1 MTNNSTEKK
10 SIQQIIIL
18 FTSIFIILSSGSL
31 YILHSEQL
39 TPQEL
44 VDEISSPSESDWMG
58 IYLNDNK
65 IGYVYSELKP
75 IPDGGYE
82 IINISR
88 ISGAVM
94 GKQQV
99 MLTRMTTI
107 TDSMFAL
114 VSFDCCLDATPY
126 VTFYTGEI
134 KDKILFI
141 QVEKIG
147 GSTEKIQTA
156 SKPFYLSPIIEPIL
170 QLGKLPKGDTLRLS
184 EFDPLSMQMQDL
196 FVINKGKTT
205 RTINGED
212 MVVLQ
217 LTTIMLG
224 LESTIYLDE
233 EYNTI
238 EEFGPMGLVMRREDM
253 EQALNLENGS
263 GKIDFLSIY
272 SIQPVGTIKA
282 PRSVTHAR
290 YRITGFNIQK
300 AISISDRQN
309 SVDFNSNIIKVA
321 DKYQPSDISVEDI
334 KAFTTDSPYIES
346 NDPQIIQAAQEA
358 MRNGS
363 SRLDS
368 LNRLTD
374 WVFRT
379 ITKKPSVGIPS
390 ALAILK
396 TRRGDCNE
404 HSTLFTALSRSVGI
418 PTRMHLGVVYQKGR
432 FYYHAWTAA
441 WVEGCWME
449 FEPTFGSKT
458 VDAARIALT
467 SGDLTNSLDLAA
479 AIGKIKIE
487 ILEAE

>member
-1 MTNNSTEKK
+1 MSNNFTEKK
-10 SIQQIIIL
+10 SIQQIIL
-18 FTSIFIILSSGSL
+18 LLTSVFIILSSGSL

-44 VDEISSPSESDWMG
+44 LNEISLSSESDWMG
-58 IYLNDNK
+58 IYLSDNK

-75 IPDGGYE
+75 LPDGGYE
-82 IINISR
+82 ITKISR
-88 ISGAVM
+88 IAGAMM
-94 GKQQV
+94 GVQQV

-114 VSFDCCLDATPY
+114 VSFDCRLDATPY

-134 KDKILFI
+134 KNEILSI
-141 QVEKIG
+141 KVENVG
-147 GSTEKIQTA
+147 GATEKIQTA
-156 SKPFYLSPIIEPIL
+156 SKPFYLSPIIKPIL

-196 FVINKGKTT
+196 FVINKGKAT

-212 MVVLQ
+212 IEVLQ

-224 LESTIYLDE
+224 LESTVYLDG

-238 EEFGPMGLVMRREDM
+238 EEFGSMGLVMRCEDM
-253 EQALNLENGS
+253 EQALNLENDS
-263 GKIDFLSIY
+263 EKIDFLSVY
-272 SIQPVGTIKA
+272 SIQPTGTIKT
-282 PRSVTHAR
+282 PRNVTHAR

-300 AISISDRQN
+300 SISTSDRQN
-309 SVDFNSNIIKVA
+309 SVDPNSNIIEVA
-321 DKYQPSDISVEDI
+321 DKYQLSDISAEDI
-334 KAFTTDSPYIES
+334 KAFTTNSPYIES
-346 NDPQIIQAAQEA
+346 KDPLIIQAAQEA

-379 ITKKPSVGIPS
+379 IAKKPSAGIPS
-390 ALAILK
+390 AFAVLK
-396 TRRGDCNE
+396 ARQGDCNE

-418 PTRMHLGVVYQKGR
+418 PTRMQLGVVYQKGR
-432 FYYHAWTAA
+432 FYYHVWTAA
-441 WVEGCWME
+441 WVDGCWME

-487 ILEAE
+487 ILGR